1 MKVFREAIQPR
12 NQLLLIPTTLD
23 AALPATAPV
32 RIFHEIVQSL
42 DHGKLLATYAGG
54 GAPAYHPVLLF
65 AYNEGVRSSRQIARM
80 LTYDVRFMYLAEGQ
94 RPDFRTISDFRRRHE
109 AALVSLFEAVVRLAI
124 EIGLVVL
131 EHVAVDGTK
140 LEAAAHRGRCA
151 AP

>member
-1 MKVFREAIQPR
+1 MKLFREAIQPR
-12 NQLLLIPTTLD
+12 NQMLLIPTTLD
-23 AALPATAPV
+23 DALPATAPV

-42 DHGKLLATYAGG
+42 DHGKLLATYSGG
-54 GAPAYHPVLLF
+54 GAPAYHPVLLMEVLLF

-124 EIGLVVL
+124 MESAGV
-131 EHVAVDGTK
+131 G
-140 LEAAAHRGRCA
+140 